1 MSEMFL
7 KEIHSAAKNGAKF
20 YVGRNYY
27 GRTRLKIVQC
37 RTTRITTNIF
47 SIKAPSDR
55 SLIHASC
62 EWRIFSVFDAS
73 LHRA

>member
-27 GRTRLKIVQC
+27 GRTRLKIVQGLFGLNTK
-37 RTTRITTNIF
+37 RFSVAPHELQQIF
-47 SIKAPSDR
+47 SALRP
-55 SLIHASC
+55 
-62 EWRIFSVFDAS
+62 
-73 LHRA
+73 HRTAA